1 MLVEQFF
8 LFMSRKIVQNW
19 SKNCYM
25 TLRTVI
31 LVSSSAHEIS
41 QENIDNM
48 HVKCVIRSG
57 ESFRKL
63 SEKYKSGV
71 YRLTIGIDQIV
82 NQHTLVLRCTGL
94 KCFLYSTSRLS
105 QLTSK
110 VFLRQTLNLSRKV
123 CTITYESIVLTY
135 GRSCV
140 PFPVQ
145 VPARKWCF

>member
-1 MLVEQFF
+1 
-8 LFMSRKIVQNW
+8 
-19 SKNCYM
+19 M

-41 QENIDNM
+41 WQNTDIEY
-48 HVKCVIRSG
+48 VIRSG

-71 YRLTIGIDQIV
+71 FRLTIGIDQIV
-82 NQHTLVLRCTGL
+82 NQHALVFQCTGL
-94 KCFLYSTSRLS
+94 NGFLHSTSRLS
-105 QLTSK
+105 QPTSK
-110 VFLRQTLNLSRKV
+110 VFLRQTLNLLRKV

-145 VPARKWCF
+145 VPVRKWCF